1 LLKNLWRKIGSWVK
15 LNAKKILTIRASA
28 HQVALGVALGVF
40 IGIFPTFGLGGLLVL
55 GLAPLIKFN
64 VPAAF
69 IGGSLLSNP
78 ILAPLWVFL
87 SCWIAGIDI
96 SMIDSPEQTIGNLM
110 SHYSKVI
117 GMYVTGNT
125 VVSTIVALISYG
137 VTFIVMKK
145 YQRRQKKLA
154 IKSETSIQKPL

>member
-1 LLKNLWRKIGSWVK
+1 
-15 LNAKKILTIRASA
+15 
-28 HQVALGVALGVF
+28 
-40 IGIFPTFGLGGLLVL
+40 
-55 GLAPLIKFN
+55 
-64 VPAAF
+64 
-69 IGGSLLSNP
+69 
-78 ILAPLWVFL
+78 
-87 SCWIAGIDI
+87 
-96 SMIDSPEQTIGNLM
+96 MIDSPEQTIGNLM